1 MVTKIATLIVDD
13 DPHAQ
18 TIISRLVQMN
28 PLLALAGV
36 SASALEAYAVLA
48 EKEIDLLICDIEMP
62 GMTGIQFVQRL
73 QHPPLVIFLTAHPHY
88 ALSCYEVSP
97 VDFLLK
103 PLDPVRFFAGVEKVR
118 QRLGNPVESGV
129 TDPYFFVR
137 DGQDYVQIR
146 CHDVLYMQAEN
157 DLLHIVTGKKT
168 YAPFLSI
175 SRMEEKLKNELFIRV
190 HRSYLVHRPS
200 IARIGKNELVL
211 TSGHSIPIGEQYR
224 DQLHR
229 RHVAEQFVSRR

>member
-1 MVTKIATLIVDD
+1 MVAKIKTLIVDD
-13 DPHAQ
+13 DPHSRD
-18 TIISRLVQMN
+18 IISRVVRLN
-28 PLLALAGV
+28 PLLDLVGI

-48 EKEIDLLICDIEMP
+48 EKEIDLLLCDIEMP
-62 GMTGIQFVQRL
+62 DMSGLQFVQRL

-103 PLDPVRFFAGVEKVR
+103 PLDPIRFFASIEKVR
-118 QRLGNPVESGV
+118 QRLGNPIESGV

-157 DLLHIVTGKKT
+157 DLLHIITGKQT

-175 SRMEEKLKNELFIRV
+175 SRMEEKLKNDLFIRV
-190 HRSYLVHRPS
+190 HRSYLVHGPA
-200 IARIGKNELVL
+200 IERIGKNELVL
-211 TSGHSIPIGEQYR
+211 TSGHSIPIGDQYR
-224 DQLHR
+224 EQLHR
-229 RHVAEQFVSRR
+229 RHVGERFISRR